1 MYSIV
6 NIHVDSMQ
14 ASSGGVDG
22 EVQQAGPHAD
32 YGTEPESVQR
42 PSEAGPSNREAELGA
57 EVDSLKSRLERMEAE
72 LAEQKERAGEAYACM
87 LTSGMQLL
95 IDRAACGIKSSTE

>member
-1 MYSIV
+1 MYSVV

-57 EVDSLKSRLERMEAE
+57 EVDSLKSGLERMEAE
-72 LAEQKERAGEAYACM
+72 LAEQKERAGEACM

-95 IDRAACGIKSSTE
+95 IDRAACGIKSTTE